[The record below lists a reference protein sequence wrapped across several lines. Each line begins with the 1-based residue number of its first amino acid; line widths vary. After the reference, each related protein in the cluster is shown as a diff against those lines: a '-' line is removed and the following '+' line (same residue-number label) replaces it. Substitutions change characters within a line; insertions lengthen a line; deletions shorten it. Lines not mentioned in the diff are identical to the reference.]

1 VAFFVCR
8 AGAADGFGSG
18 ATCLVRTTRT
28 LACLSTLRGVDDFP
42 AALFG
47 GLPDLLAVASFRDA
61 VMI

>member
-1 VAFFVCR
+1 VAFFDGR
-8 AGAADGFGSG
+8 AGATDGFGAG
-18 ATCLVRTTRT
+18 ATRLVRTTRT
-28 LACLSTLRGVDDFP
+28 SACLWTLRGVDDFP

>member
-1 VAFFVCR
+1 MGSARVAVR
-8 AGAADGFGSG
+8 
-18 ATCLVRTTRT
+18 LVRTTRT
-28 LACLSTLRGVDDFP
+28 LASLWTLRGVDDFP